1 MREITLPYVPAMITG
16 TLPVTR
22 GGTGVTSTAE
32 VVELLDAVPQTM
44 VGVPGGLVR
53 LNAQGIVEDTSV
65 LEGVVNSVSIVGLT
79 SLVVN
84 QTATYVISNY
94 DIATTYV
101 VSTTTGSVSRNGDTI
116 TYTAPSVGGNGGFTI
131 NGRVFAIS
139 VVMPYVNTPSV
150 TSPVN
155 GTTGL
160 GSSVTITSSAF
171 NVVGG
176 SDTHYSSDWQVAT
189 DSGFV
194 NLVQNVVDSTT
205 NKTSFVL
212 MTNPTTTY
220 YVRVRHKGSTY
231 GYSNWSSTIS
241 FVTKSSFYAQNEIA
255 KLLASD
261 GATNDYFGY
270 SVSISSDGNTAIVG
284 AHVDDSSRGSA
295 YIYTRSGSTW
305 TQQTK
310 LLASDGTV
318 SDYFGVSV
326 SISSDGNT
334 AIVGAHVDDS
344 SRGSA
349 YIYTRS
355 GSTWTQQTKLLASD
369 GTASDNFGISVS
381 ISSDGNTAIVGA
393 RGDGSSRGSAYI
405 YTRSGS
411 TWTQQTKLIASDGSS
426 GDYFGWSVSMSGD
439 GNTAIVGAYR
449 DDDYRGSAYIYTRS
463 GSTWTQQTKLIASDG
478 STSDNFGRSVSIS
491 SDGNTAIVGAYGD
504 DSRGSAYI
512 YTRSGS
518 TWTQQTKLIASDG
531 SSGDYFGWSVSMSSD
546 GNTAIVGA
554 YRDDS
559 SRGSAYI
566 YTRSGSTWT
575 QQTKLIASDGSS
587 GGYFGWSVSMSSD
600 GNTAIVGAYTDDSN
614 RGTAYIYA

>member
-53 LNAQGIVEDTSV
+53 LNAQGVVEDTSV

-205 NKTSFVL
+205 NKTSFAL
-212 MTNPTTTY
+212 MTNPSTTY

-261 GATNDYFGY
+261 GATSDSFGY
-270 SVSISSDGNTAIVG
+270 SVSMSSDGNTAIVG
-284 AHVDDSSRGSA
+284 AHNDDSGRGSA

-305 TQQTK
+305 SQQAK
-310 LLASDGTV
+310 LTASDG
-318 SDYFGVSV
+318 
-326 SISSDGNT
+326 
-334 AIVGAHVDDS
+334 AADDH
-344 SRGSA
+344 
-349 YIYTRS
+349 
-355 GSTWTQQTKLLASD
+355 
-369 GTASDNFGISVS
+369 FGISVS

-393 RGDGSSRGSAYI
+393 YLDDDKGDNSGSAYI
-405 YTRSGS
+405 F
-411 TWTQQTKLIASDGSS
+411 A
-426 GDYFGWSVSMSGD
+426 
-439 GNTAIVGAYR
+439 
-449 DDDYRGSAYIYTRS
+449 
-463 GSTWTQQTKLIASDG
+463 
-478 STSDNFGRSVSIS
+478 
-491 SDGNTAIVGAYGD
+491 
-504 DSRGSAYI
+504 
-512 YTRSGS
+512 
-518 TWTQQTKLIASDG
+518 
-531 SSGDYFGWSVSMSSD
+531 
-546 GNTAIVGA
+546 
-554 YRDDS
+554 
-559 SRGSAYI
+559 
-566 YTRSGSTWT
+566 
-575 QQTKLIASDGSS
+575 
-587 GGYFGWSVSMSSD
+587 
-600 GNTAIVGAYTDDSN
+600 
-614 RGTAYIYA
+614 